1 MQPLVLIE
9 PLKTHDDVQWY
20 VNLARK
26 EVVIK
31 FIVIYNKGR
40 LVMNKKSE
48 ELDVIKPS
56 PLMSHFLS

>member
-1 MQPLVLIE
+1 MQPSVLIE
-9 PLKTHDDVQWY
+9 PLKTLDNVQAY

-26 EVVIK
+26 EVVTK

-48 ELDVIKPS
+48 EFEVIKPRLIL
-56 PLMSHFLS
+56 PIQY

>member
-48 ELDVIKPS
+48 ELDVI
-56 PLMSHFLS
+56 